1 MRAER
6 RTVVRGCIED
16 AHDYANRFWDS
27 QRNGDFFQTDN
38 FRVPAFRWKPR
49 NRKKLAQSWGEL
61 DCLAGPQCDRIGGMA
76 NIDFSL
82 LDVPRSVPIDDPEAY
97 LRAVMA
103 WHFGEDTGSP
113 FWLRTA
119 QTLNFNPLTDI
130 KTFMDLRLFPN
141 LVNELR
147 SVPVEDLIPR
157 GYGSQGSQPPLPQ
170 IFESGGTTGAPKRT
184 AQLPDWI
191 EQVIDWQTEDFATGG
206 FLPGQGFL
214 CLMPSGPHGVGY
226 FSRLVSERLGSV
238 FHPIDIDPRWV
249 KKIAARNA
257 ATEVAAYIDHVI
269 EQAVFILQTQNV
281 ANLHTTPPLLDA
293 MARNDHVVDLVNA
306 KIRYLLLSG
315 AHVDVDTLDLLREVF
330 PATTITMAFGSTMVL
345 SQAVTRTADG
355 DAFVFD
361 PRTPYVIF
369 WVIDPDT
376 GEQVPYGQLGQV
388 VMNHIS
394 KGMFIPN
401 NLERDQAIRM
411 PGPAGEISDSVS
423 EVRPVATFE
432 GEAVIEGVY

>member
-1 MRAER
+1 M
-6 RTVVRGCIED
+6 
-16 AHDYANRFWDS
+16 
-27 QRNGDFFQTDN
+27 GD
-38 FRVPAFRWKPR
+38 
-49 NRKKLAQSWGEL
+49 
-61 DCLAGPQCDRIGGMA
+61 
-76 NIDFSL
+76 IDFSL
-82 LDVPRSVPIDDPEAY
+82 LDVPRAAPVDDPEAY
-97 LRAVMA
+97 LRAAIA
-103 WHFGEDTGSP
+103 WHFGPDTGST

-119 QTLNFNPLTDI
+119 QRLNFNPLTDV
-130 KTFMDLRLFPN
+130 KTFPDLRLFPN

-147 SVPVEDLIPR
+147 GVPVEDLIPR
-157 GYGSQGSQPPLPQ
+157 GYESQGCQGSTGIRAPVPQ

-184 AQLPDWI
+184 VQMPDWI
-191 EQVIDWQTEDFATGG
+191 AQIVQWQTEDFATGG

-238 FHPIDIDPRWV
+238 FHSIDIDPRWV

-257 ATEVAAYIDHVI
+257 AAEVAAYIDHVI
-269 EQAVFILQTQNV
+269 EQAVFVLQTQHV
-281 ANLHTTPPLLDA
+281 ANLHTTPPLLEA
-293 MARNDHVVDLVNA
+293 IARNDRVVDLVND

-315 AHVDVDTLDLLREVF
+315 AHVDLDTLDLLREIF

-345 SQAVTRTADG
+345 SQAVTRSIEDG
-355 DAFVFD
+355 SFAFD
-361 PRTPYVIF
+361 PRTPYVVF
-369 WVIDPDT
+369 WVVDPHS

-411 PGPAGEISDSVS
+411 PGPAGQVGDSVS
-423 EVRPVATFE
+423 AVRPVASFE

>member
-1 MRAER
+1 
-6 RTVVRGCIED
+6 
-16 AHDYANRFWDS
+16 
-27 QRNGDFFQTDN
+27 
-38 FRVPAFRWKPR
+38 
-49 NRKKLAQSWGEL
+49 
-61 DCLAGPQCDRIGGMA
+61 MA

-82 LDVPRSVPIDDPEAY
+82 LDVPRSVPVEDPEAY
-97 LRAVMA
+97 LHAAIA
-103 WHFGEDTGSP
+103 WHFGEDTGSA

-119 QTLNFNPLTDI
+119 ETLDFNPLTDI
-130 KTFMDLRLFPN
+130 KTFADLRLFPN

-147 SVPVEDLIPR
+147 NVPIEDLIPR
-157 GYGSQGSQPPLPQ
+157 GYGSPAPLPQ

-184 AQLPDWI
+184 AQLPDWVA
-191 EQVIDWQTEDFATGG
+191 QVVQWQTEDFATGG
-206 FLPGQGFL
+206 FQGGEGFL

-257 ATEVAAYIDHVI
+257 AAEVAAYVDHVI
-269 EQAVFILQTQNV
+269 DQAVFILQTQNV
-281 ANLHTTPPLLDA
+281 ANLHATPPMLEA
-293 MARNDHVVDLVNA
+293 IARDDKVVDLVNE

-315 AHVDVDTLDLLREVF
+315 AHVDADTIDVLRDIF
-330 PATTITMAFGSTMVL
+330 PNTTITMAFGSTMIL
-345 SQAVTRTADG
+345 SQAVTRIAD
-355 DAFVFD
+355 DESFVFD
-361 PRTPYVIF
+361 PRTPYVVF
-369 WVIDPDT
+369 WVVDPDT

-401 NLERDQAIRM
+401 NLERDRAIRVS
-411 PGPAGEISDSVS
+411 GPAGELSDSVS
-423 EVRPVATFE
+423 AVRPVATFE

>member
-1 MRAER
+1 
-6 RTVVRGCIED
+6 
-16 AHDYANRFWDS
+16 
-27 QRNGDFFQTDN
+27 
-38 FRVPAFRWKPR
+38 
-49 NRKKLAQSWGEL
+49 
-61 DCLAGPQCDRIGGMA
+61 MA
-76 NIDFSL
+76 DIDFSL

-97 LRAVMA
+97 LRAAIA
-103 WHFGEDTGSP
+103 WHFGGDTGSP

-119 QTLNFNPLTDI
+119 QTLNFDPITDVN
-130 KTFMDLRLFPN
+130 TYADLRLFPN

-147 SVPVEDLIPR
+147 TVPIEDLIPR
-157 GYGSQGSQPPLPQ
+157 GYDSRGLPQ

-184 AQLPDWI
+184 AQLPDWVA
-191 EQVIDWQTEDFATGG
+191 QVIQWQTEDFATGG

-249 KKIAARNA
+249 KKLAARNA
-257 ATEVAAYIDHVI
+257 AAEVAAYIDHVI

-281 ANLHTTPPLLDA
+281 ANLHTTPPLLTA
-293 MARNDHVVDLVNA
+293 MASNDHVVDLINA
-306 KIRYLLLSG
+306 KIGYLLLSG
-315 AHVDVDTLDLLREVF
+315 AHVDIDTLDLLREVF
-330 PATTITMAFGSTMVL
+330 PNTTITMAFGSTMVL
-345 SQAVTRTADG
+345 SQAVTRTDG
-355 DAFVFD
+355 DVFVFD
-361 PRTPYVIF
+361 PRTPYVVF

-376 GEQVPYGQLGQV
+376 GEQVPYGQRGQV

-401 NLERDQAIRM
+401 NLERDEAIRM
-411 PGPAGEISDSVS
+411 PGPAGQLSDSVS
-423 EVRPVATFE
+423 EVRPVASFE